1 MAVIETSYV
10 ALRAVRDPRTEAW
23 WSAADRSEP
32 VPPPVLA
39 LLAGR
44 SRVEL
49 SAGEADA
56 ALAWAAT
63 VDGWAALN
71 PKPLVLHRAIPG
83 SLTR

>member
-1 MAVIETSYV
+1 MAVVEISYV
-10 ALRAVRDPRTEAW
+10 ALRAVRDARTEAW
-23 WSAADRSEP
+23 WSAADTSDSA
-32 VPPPVLA
+32 PPPVLA

-49 SAGEADA
+49 SAPEAEA

-63 VDGWAALN
+63 VDSWAGLD